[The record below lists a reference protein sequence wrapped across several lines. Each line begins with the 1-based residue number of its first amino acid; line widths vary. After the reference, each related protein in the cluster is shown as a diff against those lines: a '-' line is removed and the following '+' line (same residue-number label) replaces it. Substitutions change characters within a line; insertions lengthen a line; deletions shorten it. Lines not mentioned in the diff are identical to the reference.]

1 MTSVSM
7 EVFKLSQKS
16 NRSPPYTEIANVVGY
31 EGNARSDIY
40 IYQLFMTHRCGGNC
54 GQLGFKLHVWWLL
67 VLQ

>member
-31 EGNARSDIY
+31 EGNARSDTYLHLPIIY
-40 IYQLFMTHRCGGNC
+40 DASMWRKLWPT
-54 GQLGFKLHVWWLL
+54 GF
-67 VLQ
+67 